1 MICHDLNLSACVSL
15 INTAEGSC
23 DDESCS
29 AHSKSKEMSAEQE
42 PKKMGESSAWLD
54 TKAPKE
60 DWSGVDEGEDGQLNR
75 DLKEKVT
82 VDGKILGGM
91 PYSSIPY

>member
-23 DDESCS
+23 NDESCS
-29 AHSKSKEMSAEQE
+29 AHSKNKEMAVGQE
-42 PKKMGESSAWLD
+42 PKRMGESSAWLN

-60 DWSGVDEGEDGQLNR
+60 DSTGVDMGEDGQLNR
-75 DLKEKVT
+75 YIKEKVT
-82 VDGKILGGM
+82 VDGEILGGM
-91 PYSSIPY
+91 PYLSIP